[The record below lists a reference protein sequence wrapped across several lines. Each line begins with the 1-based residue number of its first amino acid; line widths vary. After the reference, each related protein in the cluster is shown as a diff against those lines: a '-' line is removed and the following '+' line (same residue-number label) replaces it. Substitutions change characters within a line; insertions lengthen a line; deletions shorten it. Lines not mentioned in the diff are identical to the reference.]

1 MDKVKLFLL
10 FLNVMFSAYFYQEFE
25 YQIKRYINNF
35 VYICSMKTIDIIK
48 GIHPGKM
55 VERELKKRNINK
67 RQFALSIDEY
77 PQTLGA
83 IIKGSRRMNIE
94 LSLKIEEKLEFDEGF
109 LMTLQV
115 FYDIKE
121 AKKDSS
127 YKPDLSKLRKVT
139 FWDTT
144 FDRIDWKQNKI
155 AVVKRVFSRGT
166 EIEQEEIIRFYGKEV
181 VDRIKLL
188 KHEL

>member
-1 MDKVKLFLL
+1 
-10 FLNVMFSAYFYQEFE
+10 
-25 YQIKRYINNF
+25 
-35 VYICSMKTIDIIK
+35 MKTLDIVK

-55 VERELKKRNINK
+55 VERELKKRKINN
-67 RQFALSIDEY
+67 RQFALMIDEY

-83 IIKGSRRMNIE
+83 IINGKRKMNVD
-94 LSLKIEEKLEFDEGF
+94 LSLKIEKELEMEEGF

-121 AKKDSS
+121 AKRDYN

-144 FDRIDWKQNKI
+144 FDRIDWKQNMVSVI
-155 AVVKRVFSRGT
+155 KRVFSRGT
-166 EIEQEEIIRFYGKEV
+166 EVEQEEIIRFYGKEV
-181 VDRIKLL
+181 VDKVKLL
-188 KHEL
+188 KHQL

>member
-1 MDKVKLFLL
+1 
-10 FLNVMFSAYFYQEFE
+10 MFSAYFYQEFE